1 MKTGGLG
8 RGLSALIPSR
18 REEATTRTQFDIN
31 RGSAFEQTQEK
42 VEGNVMNI
50 SVDRIDRNPEQPRKE
65 FSEEE
70 LQDLAQSIREHGIL
84 QPLLVTKNG
93 DRFVLIAGERRL
105 RASKRAGLKEVPC
118 LVHAEVTNKEQL
130 ELAIIENVQR
140 EDLNPIEQA
149 LAYKKLHD
157 EFGMSHEEIAKAVG
171 KERPSISNAIRVL
184 NLPEEMQK
192 AMRENKLQY
201 GHARAL
207 LGVADQNEQKEMF
220 YKMLEGKMGTKDLE
234 HKMKKV
240 NVASHTRV
248 TQKDPQLALYE
259 EEMARTLGTRVRIK
273 AFGESGGNVILEYYS
288 QEELS
293 GIVEK
298 ITKQGS

>member
-1 MKTGGLG
+1 VRPPFGL
-8 RGLSALIPSR
+8 
-18 REEATTRTQFDIN
+18 N
-31 RGSAFEQTQEK
+31 RGNDFEQTEIK
-42 VEGNVMNI
+42 MEGNVMNI
-50 SVDRIDRNPEQPRKE
+50 SVDKIDRNPEQPRKE
-65 FSEEE
+65 FSEED

-84 QPLLVTKNG
+84 QPLLVTKSG
-93 DRFVLIAGERRL
+93 DRFTLIAGERRL
-105 RASKRAGLKEVPC
+105 RAAKRAGLKEVPC

-192 AMRENKLQY
+192 AMRENRLQY

-220 YKMLEGKMGTKDLE
+220 QKMLDGTMGAEDLE
-234 HKMKKV
+234 HRMKKV
-240 NVASHTRV
+240 NVASHTRI
-248 TQKDPQLALYE
+248 TQKDPQLASYE
-259 EEMARTLGTRVRIK
+259 EEIARSLGTRVRIK
-273 AFGESGGNVILEYYS
+273 SFGESGGNVIIEYYS

-298 ITKQGS
+298 IGKQGN